1 MSEKAIILIKYATRG
16 RVSRFFDGMES
27 IYNNCTDDRNIRV
40 LVTAD
45 EDDLE
50 MNCDEVRERLLGYR
64 NVEIIYGVSTGKIN
78 AINRDFDK
86 LPESFKDWQI
96 IANFSDDQRFTI
108 WGWDELIRA
117 DFEQVSPN
125 FTHFMAYLDVD
136 TGGRL
141 STLYIAGRKFFDLF
155 GWVYDPVFLSLWCD
169 NLVEDVAKY
178 LNLFHY
184 TGYTIYQHLLPSY
197 GHLEQD
203 EMHKKQQE
211 IGWSIDTVTYQDIIK
226 KGIPEY
232 LKQFGL

>member
-1 MSEKAIILIKYATRG
+1 
-16 RVSRFFDGMES
+16 MES